1 MSLVKKFYADGI
13 RFQCQGTGKCC
24 MARGENTYVY
34 LDHHDRLLLARHL
47 GVSPAELRRKYL
59 AKTHGLVHLRDPA
72 KDCVFLENNRC
83 AVYEARPRQCRTW
96 PFWPEN
102 MKRRVWETEI
112 VPFCAGIGKGRLYS
126 AAEIEAILKLEED
139 RDG

>member
-1 MSLVKKFYADGI
+1 MFSIKKFYAEGI

-24 MARGENTYVY
+24 RAHGENTYVY
-34 LDHHDRLLLARHL
+34 LDHHDRVRLADHL
-47 GVSPAELRRKYL
+47 GISPAELRRRYL

-72 KDCVFLENNRC
+72 RDCIFLENHRC
-83 AVYEARPRQCRTW
+83 SVYEARPRQCRTW

-112 VPFCAGIGKGRLYS
+112 VPFCAGIGRGRLYT
-126 AAEIEAILKLEED
+126 AEEIEAILGQDPDWE
-139 RDG
+139 R